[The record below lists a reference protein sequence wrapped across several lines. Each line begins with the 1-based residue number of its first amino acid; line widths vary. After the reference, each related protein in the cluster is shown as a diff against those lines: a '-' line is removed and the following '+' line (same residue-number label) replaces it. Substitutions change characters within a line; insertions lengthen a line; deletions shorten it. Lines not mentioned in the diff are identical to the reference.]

1 MMLTKVDDQYYHV
14 AIYSGNINFFSV
26 IDKLKLTDLTLADCN
41 HTWDTETQAATHASD
56 LNYLYPLCEP
66 SDDGG
71 ITPLTDDGD
80 TVEIDGMYIWP
91 FVKVKAIWDEIFTN
105 AGFTVTGA
113 ILNDTVFNRLWMP
126 IVNRTAGDTNRY
138 LYSLYND
145 RRKTYYSG
153 FTVLDPTGNIV
164 VNGADDTNWATLGRY
179 YYRFT
184 GTHKVRVMLRYY
196 STAIDVLFPKIHA
209 RTGGVELTETQR
221 EQVAWNQK
229 IGVFEGEL
237 SGVAGNY
244 TDFRIVV
251 AEIAQIVYYYDISIT
266 EITAA
271 SIGYS
276 SEVFPHLNLPEM
288 SQTDFIKMICNMF
301 ALVPEC
307 NPRERKV
314 HFWNYSL
321 LYDNIPQARDW
332 SAYLSERDDE
342 TEFKFGNYARLNW
355 MKYKA
360 SQDVVPD
367 TGIGAMQVNDE
378 TLTDEK
384 DMLSVPIATCDSV
397 MILTDVIT
405 SRIPFNKYNEKDDRY
420 DAEEKIDP
428 RIVYIDNVPED
439 LETSPAYQK
448 TLTLSHAGDSSYNVT
463 SPKRAA
469 SLPVAFSSLAT
480 YYGSLAKML
489 TKTTLRRARFNLPPH
504 EVAGFK
510 HYIPIYLSQYKAYFY
525 VNKISNYVVGKL
537 CTIELIK
544 L

>member
-1 MMLTKVDDQYYHV
+1 
-14 AIYSGNINFFSV
+14 
-26 IDKLKLTDLTLADCN
+26 
-41 HTWDTETQAATHASD
+41 
-56 LNYLYPLCEP
+56 
-66 SDDGG
+66 
-71 ITPLTDDGD
+71 
-80 TVEIDGMYIWP
+80 
-91 FVKVKAIWDEIFTN
+91 
-105 AGFTVTGA
+105 
-113 ILNDTVFNRLWMP
+113 MP